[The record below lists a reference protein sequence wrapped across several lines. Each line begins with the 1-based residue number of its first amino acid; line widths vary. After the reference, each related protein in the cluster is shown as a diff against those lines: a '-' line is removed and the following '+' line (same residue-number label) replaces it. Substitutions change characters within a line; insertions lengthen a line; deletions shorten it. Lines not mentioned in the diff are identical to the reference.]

1 MTGDAFLAVD
11 AFLAGDVFSAGVVF
25 LAGLCLLAGF
35 VTLEGDAVSWA
46 SSFFFEGLALL
57 GEERVAI
64 GDVAVFAP
72 FLGVAAFAFAMSS

>member
-1 MTGDAFLAVD
+1 
-11 AFLAGDVFSAGVVF
+11 
-25 LAGLCLLAGF
+25 LAGF